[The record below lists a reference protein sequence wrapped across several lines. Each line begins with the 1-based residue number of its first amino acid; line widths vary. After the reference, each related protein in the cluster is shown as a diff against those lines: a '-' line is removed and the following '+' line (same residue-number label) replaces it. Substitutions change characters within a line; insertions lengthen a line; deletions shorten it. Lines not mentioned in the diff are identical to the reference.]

1 MPLARRTRRRGKVDE
16 EAHGP
21 APAPDK
27 TQENA
32 QARQMP
38 PYTYGR
44 GAVAA
49 VPLLDE
55 AAGAGTSSETES
67 KARADKRDDKR
78 DGKRNDKRDRR
89 RDVRPLEEQSAEERT
104 KKKAEDKTEEKK
116 AGPMA
121 MAPVADVSGTG
132 EERHAT
138 GHGLTLQGRTDADYH
153 SSFRTANVT
162 TTQAAGCEG
171 CGAGDCVRVRGT
183 LVSTYTVNTT
193 VTLPSVNDFPDLTPC
208 QRRRVQDAIT
218 NVLAPHEQR
227 HVRAFKTYEG
237 TTRQPFDM
245 TICRGDFDAAMQ
257 SMHDSEQAARQ
268 AAAQARSD
276 ALDPFQFDVDL
287 DCQEPH
293 AKVSQVETG
302 EATAASA

>member
-1 MPLARRTRRRGKVDE
+1 VDE

-27 TQENA
+27 TQETA

-38 PYTYGR
+38 PYTFGR
-44 GAVAA
+44 GAIAA

-55 AAGAGTSSETES
+55 AARAGTSSETES
-67 KARADKRDDKR
+67 KARADKRDAKR
-78 DGKRNDKRDRR
+78 ERR
-89 RDVRPLEEQSAEERT
+89 PDVRPLEEQRAEDKTKDKAEEKTRE
-104 KKKAEDKTEEKK
+104 KAEDKTEEKK
-116 AGPMA
+116 VGPMA
-121 MAPVADVSGTG
+121 VAPVADVSGAG

-153 SSFRTANVT
+153 STFRTANVT
-162 TTQAAGCEG
+162 TTQAADCQGCA
-171 CGAGDCVRVRGT
+171 AGDCVRVRGT

-287 DCQEPH
+287 DCEEPH